1 MAEQE
6 TKRFIPHQNLYQ
18 GDFHGIMRSP
28 SAEFEADLHFHD
40 FYEIQFYRDG
50 VGTMEIGGRDCR
62 RFALCLSP
70 SFLLAACS
78 KNANLLALFEDGKR
92 ADPVVRFSPEV
103 FEKYWTML
111 EDYQEKRPQMGGEIY
126 ERGILYLV
134 LANLFNDLRPE
145 GTGTDRTAAM
155 SGLLCYI
162 NDHLEEELS
171 LSGLSQVVNFSP
183 PYLCRMFRHYT
194 GTTLKEYINLKRVER
209 ARQLLAQGVP
219 AGLACVQAGFHN
231 YSHFYKTVKRV
242 TGKEPSKL
250 AAREE

>member
-50 VGTMEIGGRDCR
+50 VGTMEIGGRAYQVEKGNVALIRMFEPHLFVPPKGRDYR

-78 KNANLLALFEDGKR
+78 QNANLLALFEDGKR

-209 ARQLLAQGVP
+209 ARR
-219 AGLACVQAGFHN
+219 
-231 YSHFYKTVKRV
+231 YSSAWRY
-242 TGKEPSKL
+242 
-250 AAREE
+250 